1 MRAPANG
8 GWPPHPF
15 LLVPEEVSDLVP
27 PMSIS
32 DPAADR
38 FSLTLIGGFELR
50 RGGDEVP
57 LPLGAQRVLAF
68 LAVHDIPLLRSYVA
82 ESLWPDSS
90 RRRAGANLRSAMWRI
105 RQAGQDLLSTAGT
118 RVSLASGVVV
128 DLRRLGVV
136 TRRLIGGGLEPDD
149 LQAEVVAALS
159 LELLPDWFDEWLL
172 LERDRWNQQRL
183 HALEAL
189 AVRLLEAG
197 RFSQAIE
204 TALAA
209 VWAEPLRE
217 TSNRILIRVHAAEGN
232 WSEALAHYRRYQ
244 TLLDRELRIPP
255 TAQMQELIRQLT
267 PR

>member
-1 MRAPANG
+1 
-8 GWPPHPF
+8 
-15 LLVPEEVSDLVP
+15 LLVRGAFLFDFPGEASALTNSPTLNLV
-27 PMSIS
+27 
-32 DPAADR
+32 
-38 FSLTLIGGFELR
+38 GGFELR
-50 RGGDEVP
+50 RCGEVVS

-105 RQAGQDLLSTAGT
+105 RQADPGLLRVAGT
-118 RVSLASGVVV
+118 RVSLAPEVAV
-128 DLRRLGVV
+128 DLHRLAAY
-136 TRRLIGGGLEPDD
+136 TRRLLGGPGGLDQED
-149 LQAEVVAALS
+149 LRADLVTALS
-159 LELLPDWFDEWLL
+159 LDLLPDWFDEWLL

-189 AVRLLEAG
+189 AERLLEAG

-217 TSNRILIRVHAAEGN
+217 TANRILIRVHAAEGN
-232 WSEALAHYRRYQ
+232 WSEAMAHYRRYQ
-244 TLLDRELRIPP
+244 VLLDRELRIPP
-255 TAQMQELIRQLT
+255 TAEMQELIRQLT